1 MCAHAHYAPTDPSRH
16 RSRRFTG
23 NDAFGVAVRMVKQDS
38 RYPRFVNCVSA
49 GTTEI
54 VVGYRFGVGLPVPVR
69 ICRGAVSTDTLLA
82 PSASCS
88 TR

>member
-1 MCAHAHYAPTDPSRH
+1 
-16 RSRRFTG
+16 
-23 NDAFGVAVRMVKQDS
+23 MVKQDS

-69 ICRGAVSTDTLLA
+69 ICRGAVSADTLIGPVRVVFDSFTPYPHVPA
-82 PSASCS
+82 PPLP
-88 TR
+88 